1 MRKKIISLVLLSLT
15 LQLYGVS
22 RTNGGM
28 RLNIGEQVKSPVT
41 GTIYQIGNEN
51 LPQGFDSNTIIITF
65 PNTYYYDGKKQ
76 FVEYQLIVSGVK
88 VSDSYKNAEN
98 RQIKKEEVIGTAV
111 SSPVVLNIRCKEF
124 DPYLIDVSA
133 VPPEFEQD
141 WYYFGIEMFLPTS
154 PKLLDYQPI
163 AGKTDE
169 IDFWDYPDSLENL
182 YRQATERGDDERQ
195 IHFSSFPVFQVCL
208 TTTLSNYP
216 KTAEI
221 AAGLSS
227 PAAGLIVRRYFSNC
241 PYMIQHNYNGIPLRL
256 YFQNGFDQ
264 YLKEEYKLGNKI
276 YLYTSVIF
284 ILNGEFY
291 CYVRDFT
298 LETPKDTVLQK
309 MQRAREFMEQGE

>member
-65 PNTYYYDGKKQ
+65 PNTYYYDGRKQ
-76 FVEYQLIVSGVK
+76 SVEYQLIISGVQ
-88 VSDSYKNAEN
+88 VFDSYKNAEN

-154 PKLLDYQPI
+154 SKLLDYQPI

-182 YRQATERGDDERQ
+182 YRQATERGDEERRVL
-195 IHFSSFPVFQVCL
+195 FSSFPIFQVCIPTEL
-208 TTTLSNYP
+208 PTYPQTTDLASGSP
-216 KTAEI
+216 
-221 AAGLSS
+221 S
-227 PAAGLIVRRYFSNC
+227 PASGLIVRKYFSNC
-241 PYMIQHNYNGIPLRL
+241 PYMIQHNFDGIPLRL

-264 YLKEEYKLGNKI
+264 YLKEEYRLGNKI
-276 YLYTSVIF
+276 YLYVSVIF
-284 ILNGEFY
+284 ILNGKFY

-309 MQRAREFMEQGE
+309 MQRAREFMEQEE